1 MRLSAEIERWQL
13 KLDEI
18 ISELSQVD
26 NQLSRAAQLE
36 SELKEAE
43 AAYANAPS
51 AESLGLPADVADRA
65 KRFTQLVTK
74 RDDSLAKLDSD
85 STAELSLGY
94 VEPLR
99 QNARFWVAV
108 GLGAAFF
115 VAGLLL
121 SGRARYV
128 SLLDIPAFGFAALLA
143 VRYIDDSQRAE
154 ARSRKGERRAAREK
168 KISDDFEAG
177 AEWVKKAMAVLKVD
191 SANDIAEVLG
201 RKAQHKGRVDEL
213 RAQITAAH
221 RDPAYAAALSK
232 RKGLVQERQMLEAKM
247 EQRGGYVRDAAEIQ
261 RELNRLKASIGGPG
275 GSTAPIAA
283 PVSSSPGRPA
293 SSEDPFRALFAVAS
307 ELLAIEAGTVAKVI
321 CDRAM
326 PYFAALTNRRY
337 SGIEVDRAG
346 ALCVVA
352 HGGKLATSDLPA
364 KDLDLL
370 YLSARLALVAQGA
383 SLGQLPLVIQDLGA
397 LLDAPTLQLVGG
409 VLKQLGAATQVLH
422 LCSDRALQGVA
433 DSTASL

>member
-1 MRLSAEIERWQL
+1 
-13 KLDEI
+13 
-18 ISELSQVD
+18 
-26 NQLSRAAQLE
+26 
-36 SELKEAE
+36 
-43 AAYANAPS
+43 
-51 AESLGLPADVADRA
+51 VA
-65 KRFTQLVTK
+65 K
-74 RDDSLAKLDSD
+74 RDDALAKLDSD
-85 STAELSLGY
+85 SGAELSLDY
-94 VEPLR
+94 VEPLK
-99 QNARFWVAV
+99 QNVRFWVAV

-121 SGRARYV
+121 PGRARYMG
-128 SLLDIPAFGFAALLA
+128 LLDIPAFGFAALLA
-143 VRYIDDSQRAE
+143 VRYVDDIQRAE

-168 KISDDFEAG
+168 KISDDFETG
-177 AEWVKKAMAVLKVD
+177 AESVKKAMAALKVD

-201 RKAQHKGRVDEL
+201 RKAQLKGRVDEL

-221 RDPAYAAALSK
+221 RDPEYAAALSK
-232 RKGLVQERQMLEAKM
+232 RKNLVQERQMVEAKI

-261 RELNRLKASIGGPG
+261 RELNRLKASIDGPG
-275 GSTAPIAA
+275 GPTAAMA
-283 PVSSSPGRPA
+283 PPAQSSLGGPA

-307 ELLAIEAGTVAKVI
+307 DLLAVDAGTVAKVI

-326 PYFAALTNRRY
+326 PYFAALANRRY
-337 SGIEVDRAG
+337 SGIEADRTG
-346 ALCVVA
+346 ALSVVA
-352 HGGKLATSDLPA
+352 NGGKLATRDLPA

-383 SLGQLPLVIQDLGA
+383 SRAKLPLVIQDLGA

-422 LCSDRALQGVA
+422 LCSDRALQAVA